1 MNARTTTLEARVMV
15 TQPGCDP
22 ASVIASIALNQ
33 TQIRIPFIA
42 GEDVYEDGS
51 TRPVFGMMV
60 YTWDGD
66 EVDDDGRPVF
76 R

>member
-1 MNARTTTLEARVMV
+1 MTRTTTIEARVMV

-22 ASVIASIALNQ
+22 ASIVTAITLNQ
-33 TQIRIPFIA
+33 MQIRIPFVDRVA
-42 GEDVYEDGS
+42 VYEDGH
-51 TRPVFGMMV
+51 TTPVFGMMV
-60 YTWDGD
+60 YEWDGR